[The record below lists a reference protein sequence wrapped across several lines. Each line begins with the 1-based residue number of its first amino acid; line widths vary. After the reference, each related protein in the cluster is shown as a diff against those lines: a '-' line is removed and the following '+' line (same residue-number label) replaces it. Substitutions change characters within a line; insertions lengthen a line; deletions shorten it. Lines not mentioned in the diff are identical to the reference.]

1 MTPVLS
7 VHNLNKRFGS
17 VVAANDISIDVGAG
31 ERLCLIGANGAGKT
45 SFVNMVTG
53 YLTPNSGRIL
63 YRGQDI
69 TRLGP
74 REVANIGMCRSFQI
88 PLLCAELTAFENM
101 LVALAAARPRPACWR
116 SARAARPAAAA
127 HAALARFAIGDH
139 ADRAVS
145 TLPGGVRKL
154 LDIAMAT
161 VRDPGLLML
170 DEPTSGV
177 AGDHKF
183 ETMDRVMEAMSGQDT
198 TVIFV
203 EHDMEIV
210 ARYATRVA
218 AFYEGRIIAD
228 GPPAEVLAA
237 GDVRRHV
244 TGGKA

>member
-7 VHNLNKRFGS
+7 VRNLQKRFGS
-17 VVAANDISIDVGAG
+17 IIAAQDISIDVPAG

-45 SFVNMVTG
+45 TFVNMVTG
-53 YLTPNSGRIL
+53 YLTPNAGEIL

-74 REVANIGMCRSFQI
+74 REVAKFGMCRSFQI
-88 PLLCAELTAFENM
+88 PLLCAELTALENM
-101 LVALAAARPRPACWR
+101 LVAIAAAKPRPAFWRPAR
-116 SARAARPAAAA
+116 SAENVGRARE
-127 HAALARFAIGDH
+127 LLRRFAIEDH
-139 ADRAVS
+139 ADHAVS

-161 VRDPGLLML
+161 VRDPGVLML

-177 AGDHKF
+177 AGDRKF
-183 ETMDRVMEAMSGQDT
+183 ETMDRIMEAMSGRDI

-210 ARYATRVA
+210 GRYADRVA
-218 AFYEGRIIAD
+218 AFYEGRIISA
-228 GPPAEVLAA
+228 GPPADVLADA
-237 GDVRRHV
+237 GVRRHV

>member
-1 MTPVLS
+1 MSAVLS
-7 VHNLNKRFGS
+7 VRNLNKRFGS
-17 VVAANDISIDVGAG
+17 VVAANDISIDVGVG

-53 YLTPNSGRIL
+53 YLTPNSGQIL
-63 YRGQDI
+63 YCGQDI

-88 PLLCAELTAFENM
+88 PLLCADLTAFENM
-101 LVALAAARPRPACWR
+101 LVALAAARPRPSVWAPAR
-116 SARAARPAAAA
+116 GPANAARAQ
-127 HAALARFAIGDH
+127 AALARFGIAEH
-139 ADRAVS
+139 ADRPVS
-145 TLPGGVRKL
+145 ILPGGVRKL

-161 VRDPGLLML
+161 LRDPGLLML

-183 ETMDRVMEAMSGQDT
+183 ETMDRVMEAMAGRDT

-210 ARYATRVA
+210 ARYSDRVA
-218 AFYEGRIIAD
+218 AFYEGRIIAV
-228 GPPAEVLAA
+228 GPPAEVLATP
-237 GDVRRHV
+237 DVRRYV
-244 TGGKA
+244 TGGQA